1 VDTQEPILAS
11 APAPAYAPAPE
22 PAKKSNAWKWI
33 VGIVVALVLFG
44 CLGSIALIAGLE
56 GGGSIATGDSIAVIR
71 IDGVIAGTGSATGGV
86 ITPEDV
92 LDQLDMAVK
101 DDSVKAILL
110 RIDSPGGTVAAS
122 QEIAMAVERI
132 KKPVVASIGDMGA
145 SGAYMVAAQCDH
157 IVAAPGSAVGSIGVI
172 MEIPN
177 VKGLLDK
184 VGVEF
189 TVITQGDLKDTG
201 SPYRS
206 ISPTESILLK
216 DQMKIAYD
224 QFIADV
230 AKGRDLDEK
239 RVRELATGW
248 AWLGSEAKGL
258 GLVDSLGNYDD
269 AVDKA
274 AELGGID
281 GEPGIVTYESGTTI
295 EDLASSLFGF
305 KSDRSPVNADMLR
318 RISLPR

>member
-1 VDTQEPILAS
+1 
-11 APAPAYAPAPE
+11 
-22 PAKKSNAWKWI
+22 
-33 VGIVVALVLFG
+33 
-44 CLGSIALIAGLE
+44 
-56 GGGSIATGDSIAVIR
+56 
-71 IDGVIAGTGSATGGV
+71 
-86 ITPEDV
+86 
-92 LDQLDMAVK
+92 
-101 DDSVKAILL
+101 
-110 RIDSPGGTVAAS
+110 
-122 QEIAMAVERI
+122 
-132 KKPVVASIGDMGA
+132 
-145 SGAYMVAAQCDH
+145 
-157 IVAAPGSAVGSIGVI
+157 
-172 MEIPN
+172 
-177 VKGLLDK
+177 
-184 VGVEF
+184 
-189 TVITQGDLKDTG
+189 
-201 SPYRS
+201 
-206 ISPTESILLK
+206 
-216 DQMKIAYD
+216 MKIAYD